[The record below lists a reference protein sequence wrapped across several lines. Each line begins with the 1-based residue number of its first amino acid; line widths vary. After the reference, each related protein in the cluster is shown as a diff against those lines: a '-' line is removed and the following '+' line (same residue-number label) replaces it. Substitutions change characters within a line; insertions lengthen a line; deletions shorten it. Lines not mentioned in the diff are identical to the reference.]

1 MDSAILSD
9 LIRKA
14 KKKDLQAFEQLVEAY
29 QKRVFALCVQLTG
42 NQDDAQDLAQEV
54 FIQAFASINNFRQ
67 ESDLGTWLHRIA
79 VNKWINISRK
89 QKKAQLVYLD
99 APVKTSNGEVQR
111 EVAATEGNP
120 QEFVEEKE
128 FHAQVRQALG
138 RLTYEHRAVLVLRE
152 IQGYSY
158 EEIAGILDCSV
169 GTVRSRL
176 NRARKAMK
184 DNLQNLSEND
194 EI

>member
-9 LIRKA
+9 LIKKA
-14 KKKDLQAFEQLVEAY
+14 KHKDLQAFEKLVEAY
-29 QKRVFALCVQLTG
+29 QRRVFALCVQLTG

-89 QKKAQLVYLD
+89 QKKTQLVYLD

-111 EVAATEGNP
+111 EVAATNGNP
-120 QEFVEEKE
+120 LELVEEKE
-128 FHAQVRQALG
+128 FHSQVRQALYQ
-138 RLTYEHRAVLVLRE
+138 LTYEHRTVLVLRE

-158 EEIAGILDCSV
+158 EEIGEILECSI

-184 DNLQNLSEND
+184 EKLENLSKQG
-194 EI
+194 